1 MKLSSKSMERPAS
14 LRRRSIYAELRGQV
28 TAPASKNTPAR
39 PGPRHN
45 GSIGIIVQGQL
56 RQVLVADKT
65 VPFVVQ
71 RGDDLGSGRVQ
82 QATGSRLSLKDA
94 GGIQIGEGPLVAL
107 TRLLVGARAGN
118 GRGQRVAGPGQH
130 ADPLGPRRAPVAQ
143 LVGVGGPGPQPIPPA
158 MAETPDRIH
167 AVRAG

>member
-1 MKLSSKSMERPAS
+1 MERSAS
-14 LRRRSIYAELRGQV
+14 LRRRSIYAELRGQF
-28 TAPASKNTPAR
+28 TAPASQNTPAR

-71 RGDDLGSGRVQ
+71 RGDDLGGGRVQ

-107 TRLLVGARAGN
+107 TRLLVGAGAGN
-118 GRGQRVAGPGQH
+118 GRGQRVVGP
-130 ADPLGPRRAPVAQ
+130 
-143 LVGVGGPGPQPIPPA
+143 
-158 MAETPDRIH
+158 
-167 AVRAG
+167 